1 MHNFLVKKIVKFI
14 FCYNFEVL
22 IITNKE
28 KKLTHFYIMR
38 KLLSLTLL
46 ALAGSTAFAGGYR
59 VSIQGQKQLAMGHTG
74 VAVVNSAEVA
84 FFNPAGMAYLDK
96 KFNVSV
102 GANALFANVK
112 FQNSTYNWTAESKN
126 VGTPFSVYATYKLN
140 DWLTAGLAV
149 YTPYGSAVDWDQDWQ
164 GAHLV
169 NNIDLQAIFV
179 QPSIS
184 VRIGEHFSV
193 GGGPIYATGSVNFNR
208 NLSMNPLLSDSE
220 GNPTDV
226 TIDAKGINA
235 WGYTAGF
242 MFNPTDK
249 LRIGMNYR
257 SEIIMEAR
265 GGDATY
271 NDTPSFNPLA
281 NTTFDA
287 DLPLPAELT
296 VGLSYEVTDKLLF
309 AFDYNRTM
317 WSVYKALDVKFGNG
331 TESLNPRNYQNS
343 STYRVGTQYKAND
356 KFTFRAGWYFDE
368 SPVQDG
374 FFAPE
379 TPRNDSMGYTGGLT
393 YQLNSKLGIDFSF
406 LYLHFDEVDNSYDY
420 STDPISG
427 QPNPDFG
434 GTYKSVVFS
443 PGIGITY
450 GF

>member
-1 MHNFLVKKIVKFI
+1 
-14 FCYNFEVL
+14 L
-22 IITNKE
+22 IILIST

-84 FFNPAGMAYLDK
+84 FFNPAGMAYLDN

-102 GANALFANVK
+102 GGNALFAETK
-112 FQNSTYNWTAESKN
+112 FQNSQYNWTASTSN
-126 VGTPFSVYATYKLN
+126 LGTPFSVYATYRIT

-149 YTPYGSAVDWDQDWQ
+149 YTPYGSSVEWDQNWQ

-179 QPSIS
+179 QPTVS
-184 VRIGEHFSV
+184 VRLGEHFSI
-193 GGGPIYATGSVNFNR
+193 GGGPIYARGSVNFNR
-208 NLSMNPLLSDSE
+208 NLATS
-220 GNPTDV
+220 GNLTENADV
-226 TIDAKGINA
+226 TLDATGISA
-235 WGYTAGF
+235 WGYNLGM
-242 MFNPTDK
+242 MFNPSEK
-249 LRIGMNYR
+249 VRLGLNYR

-265 GGDATY
+265 DGDATFGELPTLLE
-271 NDTPSFNPLA
+271 NDPRFNP
-281 NTTFDA
+281 TTFNA
-287 DLPLPAELT
+287 DLPLPAEVT
-296 VGLSYEVTDKLLF
+296 AGLSVQVSDKLLL
-309 AFDYNRTM
+309 AFDYNYAL
-317 WSVYKALDVKFGNG
+317 WNVY
-331 TESLNPRNYQNS
+331 ESLTVEFASGTTSVNPRNYKNA
-343 STYRVGTQYKAND
+343 STYRLGAQYSATD

-374 FFAPE
+374 YFAPE
-379 TPRNDSMGYTGGLT
+379 TPRNDSMGFTGGLT
-393 YQLNSKLGIDFSF
+393 YQVSKKLGIDFSF

-420 STDPISG
+420 YQENGNT
-427 QPNPDFG
+427 QPFG

>member
-1 MHNFLVKKIVKFI
+1 
-14 FCYNFEVL
+14 
-22 IITNKE
+22 
-28 KKLTHFYIMR
+28 MR

-149 YTPYGSAVDWDQDWQ
+149 YTPYGSAVDWDQDWE

-179 QPSIS
+179 QPSVSI
-184 VRIGEHFSV
+184 RMGEHFSL
-193 GGGPIYATGSVNFNR
+193 GGGVIYASGSVNLNR
-208 NLSMNPLLSDSE
+208 NLSMNPLLSDDGQPS
-220 GNPTDV
+220 DV
-226 TIDAKGINA
+226 TIDAKGITA

-265 GGDATY
+265 DGDAIY
-271 NDTPSFNPLA
+271 NDTPTFNPLA
-281 NTTFDA
+281 NTTFNA

-296 VGLSYEVTDKLLF
+296 VGLSYQVTDKWLL

-317 WSVYKALDVKFGNG
+317 WSAYEALDVKFGNG
-331 TESLNPRNYQNS
+331 TESLNPRNYQNV

-374 FFAPE
+374 YFAPE

-393 YQLNSKLGIDFSF
+393 YQVNSKLGVDFSF
-406 LYLHFDEVDNSYDY
+406 LYLHFDEIDNSYNH

>member
-1 MHNFLVKKIVKFI
+1 M
-14 FCYNFEVL
+14 
-22 IITNKE
+22 
-28 KKLTHFYIMR
+28 MR

-96 KFNVSV
+96 KFNLSV
-102 GANALFANVK
+102 GGNALFAKTK
-112 FQNSTYNWTAESKN
+112 FQNSQYNWEASTEN
-126 VGTPFSVYATYKLN
+126 MGTPFSVYATYKIN
-140 DWLTAGLAV
+140 DWFTAGLAV
-149 YTPYGSAVDWDQDWQ
+149 YTPYGSSVEWDQDWE

-184 VRIGEHFSV
+184 IRVGEHFSI
-193 GGGPIYATGSVNFNR
+193 GGGPIYATGAVNFNR

-226 TIDAKGINA
+226 TLDAKGITA

-249 LRIGMNYR
+249 LRLGMNYR

-265 GGDATY
+265 DGDATY

-281 NTTFDA
+281 NTKFDA

-296 VGLSYEVTDKLLF
+296 VGLSYEVTNKWLV

-317 WSVYKALDVKFGNG
+317 WSVYKALDVKFANG

-343 STYRVGTQYKAND
+343 STYRFGTQYKAND
-356 KFTFRAGWYFDE
+356 KFTFRAGMYFDE

-374 FFAPE
+374 YFAPE

-393 YQLNSKLGIDFSF
+393 YQVNSKLGVDFSF
-406 LYLHFDEVDNSYDY
+406 LYLHFDEIDNSYNY